1 MSRTCYDTRMSIAA
15 DIRHSLSQY
24 ANPERVSHTSSF
36 FKSGPGQYGNGDR
49 FLGITVPNCRAVAKL
64 HTNISLSELTKVLH
78 SKWHEERETALFI
91 LVLQYKKAD
100 AATRQIIY
108 DFYLNQTAW
117 INNWDLVDLSAR
129 DIVGWHV
136 FDHPEHQI
144 DLDQLAKSSNLWE
157 KRIAMVSTWY
167 FLTKGDA
174 ETTKRIAPILLDDP
188 HDLIRKAVGWML
200 REMGKRVDR
209 QQLID
214 FLKPTYKSMPRTTL
228 RYAIEHFD
236 PEIRQK
242 YLKGTL

>member
-1 MSRTCYDTRMSIAA
+1 MSTALNVRR
-15 DIRHSLSQY
+15 SLSHY

-36 FKSGPGQYGNGDR
+36 FKSGPGQYGNGDQ
-49 FLGITVPNCRAVAKL
+49 FLGITVPNCRAIAKL
-64 HTNISLSELTKVLH
+64 HTDISLSELTKVLH

-91 LVLQYKKAD
+91 LVHQYKKAD
-100 AATRQIIY
+100 AATRQILY
-108 DFYLNQTAW
+108 DFYLAQTAW

-129 DIVGWHV
+129 DIVGWHIY
-136 FDHPEHQI
+136 DHPEYQS
-144 DLDQLAKSSNLWE
+144 DLDRLAQSPNLWE

-167 FLTKGDA
+167 FLTHNDGA
-174 ETTKRIAPILLDDP
+174 PTKRIALILLDDP

-209 QQLID
+209 QLLID
-214 FLKPTYKSMPRTTL
+214 FLSTTYKSMPRTTL

-236 PEIRQK
+236 PETRQK

>member
-1 MSRTCYDTRMSIAA
+1 MSTALDVQR
-15 DIRHSLSQY
+15 SLSQY

-36 FKSGPGQYGNGDR
+36 FKSGPGQYSDGDQ

-64 HTNISLSELTKVLH
+64 HTDISLPELTKVLH

-91 LVLQYKKAD
+91 LVHQYKKAD
-100 AATRQIIY
+100 ARMRQIIY
-108 DFYLNQTAW
+108 DFYLAQTKW

-136 FDHPEHQI
+136 FDHPEFQA
-144 DLDQLAKSSNLWE
+144 DLDRLAKSVNLWE

-174 ETTKRIAPILLDDP
+174 SPTQRIALILLNDS

-209 QQLID
+209 KLLID
-214 FLKPTYKSMPRTTL
+214 FLSTTYKTMPRTTL

-236 PEIRQK
+236 PETRQK
-242 YLKGTL
+242 YLKGML